1 MKSKIVFKI
10 GAILCLICFYF
21 VVLIGIF
28 ALGEHS
34 LRLWSPDSELARSF
48 GDFQPLFSYIDLNFY
63 QQPELYTDPSF
74 VQLSFISTTCML
86 LFMLLFLWFMRKLLN
101 NIYEDSLFSYENV
114 SIVFKLG
121 LTIIVTGSAY
131 TYTDGLLLSKAL
143 AALTVSNAQISLSNL
158 SYVDTITGGIVLL
171 LISWAL
177 KIAVHA
183 VEENSQTI

>member
-10 GAILCLICFYF
+10 GSILCLICFYL
-21 VVLIGIF
+21 VILLGIF

-34 LRLWSPDSELARSF
+34 LRLWNPDSDLTRSF
-48 GDFQPLFSYIDLNFY
+48 GDFQPLFGYIDLHFY
-63 QQPELYTDPSF
+63 QQPGLYTDPSF
-74 VQLSFISTTCML
+74 IQLSFISTACML
-86 LFMLLFLWFMRKLLN
+86 LFVLLFLWWMCKLLD

-121 LTIIVTGSAY
+121 LTLIVAGTAY

-143 AALTVSNAQISLSNL
+143 AALTVSDAQISLSDL
-158 SYVDTITGGIVLL
+158 SYVDTLIGGIVLL

-183 VEENSQTI
+183 VEENNKTI